1 MTAIQGV
8 IMSNSLSKTTAY
20 VQV

>member
-8 IMSNSLSKTTAY
+8 IMSNSLSKTTSY